1 MKKTILKMVFLLCI
15 CFRTYTLSMNGVKIA
30 EPTYYKDMS
39 SFKMITFYENNKI
52 RFSDDENNNSD
63 DFLWNHVFE
72 YSINT
77 DDKFYQLKIK
87 NENYSKSLL
96 MLLSESF
103 LVLYGESNEP
113 LFFGA
118 SKINTE
124 LLYFPSYFEA
134 SSELH
139 EKDIIY
145 SGSNLKTLDLN
156 KPWVE
161 GVKGYGEG
169 ESVRFRINAEEL
181 IIFNG

>member
-113 LFFGA
+113 HFL
-118 SKINTE
+118 
-124 LLYFPSYFEA
+124 
-134 SSELH
+134 
-139 EKDIIY
+139 
-145 SGSNLKTLDLN
+145 
-156 KPWVE
+156 
-161 GVKGYGEG
+161 
-169 ESVRFRINAEEL
+169 
-181 IIFNG
+181 